1 MRCRFTVQC
10 TARVV
15 LVHDYE
21 MQVHCT
27 VYSARRTSTTAVGH
41 ATHVRRTSTTLAL
54 KGLNN
59 RLSSSLPVD
68 VFIYALF

>member
-1 MRCRFTVQC
+1 
-10 TARVV
+10 
-15 LVHDYE
+15 

-54 KGLNN
+54 KGLTNQ
-59 RLSSSLPVD
+59 RTVPLTSKLSRELTSFID
-68 VFIYALF
+68 VAI

>member
-1 MRCRFTVQC
+1 MSYDSLNKSLWTQHGP
-10 TARVV
+10 
-15 LVHDYE
+15 HDYE

-54 KGLNN
+54 KGLT
-59 RLSSSLPVD
+59 VEQM
-68 VFIYALF
+68 